1 MKKTALLAAVTA
13 MFAATPAMAGG
24 SVGLSYG
31 NTDSGGSDFDNW
43 QVDGSFGHS
52 AGSWGF
58 QLDGSLGQLDGDSDV
73 YGYGGHLYWQSG
85 SARLGGVV
93 TGSNVDGGGGLEID
107 EFVYGVEGSYELSP
121 NVVIGGSGTLGTV
134 DLFGIDVDS
143 WNVDA
148 NVAFYGTPNFRI
160 GGTAGIGNL
169 DGTTD
174 TDTSTL
180 GLDAEYQFSSIPIS
194 LTAGYLH
201 FETDGSSLDTD
212 TLTIGARWN
221 FGGGSLRDR
230 DNATPFNVR
239 TPLYG
244 RVLDIR

>member
-1 MKKTALLAAVTA
+1 MKKTALLAAVAA

-24 SVGLSYG
+24 SVGVSYG
-31 NTDSGGSDFDNW
+31 NTDSGGSDADNW

-58 QLDGSLGQLDGDSDV
+58 QVDGSLGQFDDDADT

-85 SARLGGVV
+85 SARLGGVI
-93 TGSNVDGGGGLEID
+93 TGSSVDAGSGLEID
-107 EFVYGVEGSYELSP
+107 EFVYGVEGSFDLSP
-121 NVVIGGSGTLGTV
+121 NVVIGGSGTMGNV
-134 DLFGIDVDS
+134 ELFGLDADT
-143 WNVDA
+143 WNLDA
-148 NVAFYGTPNFRI
+148 NIAFYASPNFRI
-160 GGTAGIGNL
+160 GGTAGVGNL
-169 DGTTD
+169 EATTD

-180 GLDAEYQFSSIPIS
+180 GIDAEYLFSSIPIS

-201 FETDGSSLDTD
+201 FDADTLETD

-239 TPLYG
+239 TGLYG
-244 RVLDIR
+244 RVLDLR